1 MKKTREILLKT
12 AAKMFS
18 QYGFDGVSTRELAKK
33 SGVNLCS
40 INYYFGSKQK
50 LYDAVMDDV
59 YSFIEQNLIIK
70 IKRLIMTNPDD
81 LSPREYIKQ
90 IVVLFVSSICGTEV
104 PETTVELLFKE
115 LIKPTSSYNRFF
127 SQIFEP
133 IHKRLTKLMSEDTG
147 IQDEAKL
154 VLLAHTL
161 LGQGLMF
168 KIHKEA
174 LLRRLG
180 IKEYTPELLAEI
192 QRQIMQNIDAILDR
206 AKEN

>member
-1 MKKTREILLKT
+1 
-12 AAKMFS
+12 
-18 QYGFDGVSTRELAKK
+18 
-33 SGVNLCS
+33 
-40 INYYFGSKQK
+40 
-50 LYDAVMDDV
+50 
-59 YSFIEQNLIIK
+59 
-70 IKRLIMTNPDD
+70 
-81 LSPREYIKQ
+81 
-90 IVVLFVSSICGTEV
+90 
-104 PETTVELLFKE
+104 
-115 LIKPTSSYNRFF
+115 
-127 SQIFEP
+127 
-133 IHKRLTKLMSEDTG
+133 MSEDTG

-174 LLRRLG
+174 LLWRLG